1 MKVEVK
7 GLELVVSEL
16 SRIANINLS
25 SVLRKNATEMF
36 NRASAPP
43 GTPRDTGELIQSRQ
57 VEFGEDEAIF
67 GYGKEYAPHVEYGH
81 RTRNGGFVP
90 GQFYLKR
97 NLETQAPI
105 LERDIL
111 QKLKG
116 E

>member
-16 SRIANINLS
+16 SRIAHINIS
-25 SVLRKNATEMF
+25 SVLKKNATELF

-43 GTPRDTGELIQSRQ
+43 GTPRDTGELILSRQ
-57 VEFGEDEAIF
+57 VEFRKDEAIF

-81 RTRNGGFVP
+81 RTRNGKFVS

-97 NLETQAPI
+97 NLETQVPI
-105 LERDIL
+105 LERDVL
-111 QKLKG
+111 LKIKRG
-116 E
+116 